1 VNKIALGTVKF
12 GTNYGIGL
20 ETNQVRPE
28 EVGNILRY
36 ANLMNVDLLD
46 TAPSYGDSEKVLGDL
61 GVQQFDII
69 TKTRHFGN
77 IEISDS
83 DIRLLKQDF
92 YHSLKNLNQDNI
104 YGILVHNTDD
114 LLKPGGYK
122 IFTQLEEFKQ
132 EGKIKK
138 FGVSIY
144 TYEQLEFVLE
154 NFDIDLVQLPFNIFD
169 IRLVRTKMLSRLQ
182 RRNIEVHARSVFLQG
197 LLLMNNKNRP
207 DKFNRWSAL
216 WRAWQEWLNDNN
228 ITALEATIR
237 YAISVPEISKVL
249 VGVDTSSQ
257 LKEIIDASDGFLPDL
272 PIELFTEDSD
282 LLNPSNWSRL

>member
-207 DKFNRWSAL
+207 EKFNRWSAL

>member
-1 VNKIALGTVKF
+1 MNKIALGTVKF

-207 DKFNRWSAL
+207 EKFNRWSAL

>member
-46 TAPSYGDSEKVLGDL
+46 TAPSYGDSQKVLGDL

-122 IFTQLEEFKQ
+122 IFTQLEEFKH

-144 TYEQLEFVLE
+144 TNEQLEFVLE

-207 DKFNRWSAL
+207 EKFNRWSAL